1 MKLRMDHNDMEDL
14 HEDLTNLYL
23 KYHDRYAN
31 KFETN
36 MELEATIAV
45 SMLEIT
51 EDINDKI
58 LNKSLPGLFKSVF
71 NKRDWE

>member
-1 MKLRMDHNDMEDL
+1 MKIRMDHEDMEDL

-23 KYHDRYAN
+23 KYYDRYAN
-31 KFETN
+31 RFETN

-51 EDINDKI
+51 EDMNYKI
-58 LNKSLPGLFKSVF
+58 LTKSLPGLFKSVF